1 MEYAPDSMCNVKG
14 MDWTDGTVH
23 NGGEAGSQTL
33 LFVLPKAKTFAVVL
47 TSTSGNSEEAADM
60 LMNDLLSA
68 ANAAGAADVCKYPE
82 PAADGSYS
90 DDGYGDD
97 DGTAGASTVAS
108 VRGTPSAMLAA
119 ASAAAAAAVFCY
131 V

>member
-47 TSTSGNSEEAADM
+47 TPPPATAKK
-60 LMNDLLSA
+60 LLT
-68 ANAAGAADVCKYPE
+68 C
-82 PAADGSYS
+82 
-90 DDGYGDD
+90 
-97 DGTAGASTVAS
+97 
-108 VRGTPSAMLAA
+108 
-119 ASAAAAAAVFCY
+119 
-131 V
+131 